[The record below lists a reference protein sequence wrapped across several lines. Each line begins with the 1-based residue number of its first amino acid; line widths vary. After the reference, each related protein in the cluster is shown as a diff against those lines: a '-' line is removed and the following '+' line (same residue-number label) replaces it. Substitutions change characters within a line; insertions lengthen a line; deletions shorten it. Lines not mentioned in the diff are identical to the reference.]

1 MKLTIADRL
10 PSPANKKAAERGSV
24 KVALVQFSWNED
36 EAAHRENIASAVAL
50 AAQNGAEIVFLPE
63 LTLSRY
69 PADTLPTGTP
79 SDSAEELES
88 GPTFTL
94 LAELAKAHSVFV
106 HGSLYEKTGFT
117 DGRGLNTAIVVNESI
132 PITEYPKRYGIK

>member
-10 PSPANKKAAERGSV
+10 PSPANKKAPERGSLR
-24 KVALVQFSWNED
+24 VALVQFSWNQD
-36 EAAHRENIASAVAL
+36 QAAHQENISRAVAL

-69 PADTLPTGTP
+69 PADTLPSGTP

-106 HGSLYEKTGFT
+106 HGLCMRKP
-117 DGRGLNTAIVVNESI
+117 DLLTAEA
-132 PITEYPKRYGIK
+132 